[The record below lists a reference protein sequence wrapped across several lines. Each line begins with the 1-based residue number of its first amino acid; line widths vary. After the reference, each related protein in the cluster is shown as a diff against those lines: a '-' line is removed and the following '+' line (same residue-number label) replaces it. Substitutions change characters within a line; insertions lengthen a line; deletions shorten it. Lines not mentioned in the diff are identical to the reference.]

1 MTEPLRAEHRQLLPR
16 IELLRVAAETLEGD
30 DQAAL
35 AGIDAGVSFLREQ
48 LIPHAKA
55 EDAVLYPEVE
65 RVTGAPGAT
74 ATMRRGYVE
83 VERLTAELERI
94 GKDIGAGGIDD
105 QQRRRLRQL
114 LYGLHAVVGL
124 HFIKEEEIY
133 LPALDRGSRP
143 TRHRCLR
150 TFGSVA
156 RDGPEKTG
164 SVVGRVAGTV

>member
-1 MTEPLRAEHRQLLPR
+1 MTNVTEPLRAEHRELLPR
-16 IELLRVAAETLEGD
+16 IELLRVAAEALEGD
-30 DQAAL
+30 DRAAL
-35 AGIDAGVSFLREQ
+35 AGVDAGVSFLREQ

-74 ATMRRGYVE
+74 ATMRREHVE
-83 VERLTAELERI
+83 VDWLTAELERI
-94 GKDIGAGGIDD
+94 RKDIGAGGIDE

-133 LPALDRGSRP
+133 LPELDRAMTPSEAEAMFDRME
-143 TRHRCLR
+143 H
-150 TFGSVA
+150 A
-156 RDGPEKTG
+156 AAEA
-164 SVVGRVAGTV
+164 GRSSQG